1 MQFAIQ
7 IFNLEPQRFRD
18 MAQTVEGLG
27 YDLIVFPDHVVMEG
41 PGGQVDSK
49 ALAYD
54 PISIAVLVAEATKR
68 IRIGHLVLC
77 NLFRHPVMTAQALM
91 TLDHISGG
99 RSVAG
104 LGTGWTEVEF
114 RQTGI
119 AFPPIGKRLE
129 MLDEALT
136 CIRSLWTNETTT
148 FDGAYYKLR
157 DAILWPKP
165 IQKPYPPILLGG
177 GGKGLLRLA
186 AKHAD
191 IVNINLDVG
200 KPGTISLDSIK
211 NHSDASFK
219 SKVEF
224 VAEEARRLGRKP
236 GAVAISDPV
245 FFFTITDSAAAT
257 RQTLEGMAPMFGLTP
272 EALVKSPMALVGT
285 PDECIV
291 ELKRRKK
298 EWGATQFTFSAGMA
312 GADERAIR
320 RLKEEILD
328 HV

>member
-7 IFNLEPQRFRD
+7 VYNLEPKRFRD
-18 MAQTVEGLG
+18 IAQTVEGLG
-27 YDLIVFPDHVVMEG
+27 YDLIMFPDHVVAEG
-41 PGGQVDSK
+41 PGGRIDPK

-68 IRIGHLVLC
+68 IRVGHLVLC

-91 TLDHISGG
+91 TLDHVSGG

-104 LGTGWTEVEF
+104 IGTGWTETEF

-119 AFPPIGKRLE
+119 PFPPITERLK

-136 CIRSLWTNETTT
+136 CIRSLWTKETTT
-148 FDGAYYKLR
+148 FDGTYYKLR

-165 IQKPYPPILLGG
+165 IQKPYPPLLLGG

-200 KPGTISLDSIK
+200 KPGMISLDALK
-211 NHSDASFK
+211 NHSDASFR
-219 SKVEF
+219 SKVDF
-224 VAEEARRLGRKP
+224 VAEESRRLGRKP
-236 GAVAISDPV
+236 DAVSISDPV

-257 RQTLEGMAPMFGLTP
+257 KQTLEGMAPMFGLPP
-272 EALVKSPMALVGT
+272 EALATSPMALVGT

-312 GADERAIR
+312 GADDRAIR
-320 RLKEEILD
+320 RLKEEVLA